1 MTSNKFYSKP
11 MLLLFFFFF
20 FFFFFFLLNIESQ
33 KLNTIFVRFVFQKVI
48 VPFLIIPQKKI
59 SLLYDEMG
67 MLKKYIGIWP
77 KTELIMSIN

>member
-1 MTSNKFYSKP
+1 
-11 MLLLFFFFF
+11 MLLLFFFA
-20 FFFFFFLLNIESQ
+20 FFLLNIESQ